1 VSYFTVP
8 RLRWSGRE
16 DAGTPPDWRCHA
28 LILAT
33 VFLNLS
39 ICACLAVLI
48 AWQAHDFSFTAPK
61 VFEFCITGL
70 AAAGGV
76 LSARY
81 RPAVPG
87 RIDVPTTL
95 ALLAGWTAPLY
106 LHHPAI
112 LPAYGIAFTA
122 GLLARAYPSTI
133 AGA

>member
-39 ICACLAVLI
+39 ICACLAVLV
-48 AWQAHDFSFTAPK
+48 WQAHDFSFTAPK

-87 RIDVPTTL
+87 RIDVPATL
-95 ALLAGWTAPLY
+95 ALTRRLY